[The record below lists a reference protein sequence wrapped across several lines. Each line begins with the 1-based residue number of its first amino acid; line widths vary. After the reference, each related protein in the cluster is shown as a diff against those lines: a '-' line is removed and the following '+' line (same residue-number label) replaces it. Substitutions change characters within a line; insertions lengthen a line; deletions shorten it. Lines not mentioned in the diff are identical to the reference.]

1 MNRAEK
7 YLWIAAGVIL
17 VGIGTLGIFLPLL
30 PTTIFWILAAGCF
43 SKSHPEW
50 AERLYQHPKY
60 GRHLRE
66 WRDRRAI
73 SRKGK
78 IAALGTMALSVAIV
92 WATAGELWAL
102 IPLAVLATVGTW
114 IWTRAE

>member
-1 MNRAEK
+1 MSRAEK
-7 YLWIAAGVIL
+7 YLWIVAGAIL
-17 VGIGTLGIFLPLL
+17 VGIGTAGIFVPLL
-30 PTTIFWILAAGCF
+30 PTTIFWILAAACF

-60 GRHLRE
+60 GHSLRE

-78 IAALGTMALSVAIV
+78 IAAVGTMALSVAIV
-92 WATAGELWAL
+92 WFTAGELWAL
-102 IPLAVLATVGTW
+102 IPLGVLATVGTW

>member
-1 MNRAEK
+1 MNRAGK

-50 AERLYQHPKY
+50 AERLYDHPKY
-60 GRHLRE
+60 GHHLRE

-78 IAALGTMALSVAIV
+78 IAAIGTMALSVGIV
-92 WATAGELWAL
+92 WFTAGELWAL

>member
-1 MNRAEK
+1 MSRAEK
-7 YLWIAAGVIL
+7 YLWITAGLIL

-50 AERLYQHPKY
+50 AERLYQHPRY
-60 GRHLRE
+60 GPHLRA

-78 IAALGTMALSVAIV
+78 IAAISTMALSVAIV
-92 WATAGELWAL
+92 WFTAGEMWAL
-102 IPLAVLATVGTW
+102 IPLAVLATIGTW

>member
-1 MNRAEK
+1 MHRARRAF
-7 YLWIAAGVIL
+7 WIIGGVIL
-17 VGIGTLGIFLPLL
+17 VGIGTLGIFVPLL
-30 PTTIFWILAAGCF
+30 PTTIFYILAAACF

-60 GRHLRE
+60 GHHLRE
-66 WRDRRAI
+66 WRDRKAI

-78 IAALGTMALSVAIV
+78 IAAILTMSLSVVAV
-92 WATAGELWAL
+92 WFTAGGWWTL
-102 IPLAVLATVGTW
+102 IPLAVLATIGTW

>member
-1 MNRAEK
+1 MNRAGK
-7 YLWIAAGVIL
+7 YLWMAAGVIL

-50 AERLYQHPKY
+50 AERLYNHPKY
-60 GRHLRE
+60 GHHLRE

-78 IAALGTMALSVAIV
+78 IAAIGTMALSVGIV
-92 WATAGELWAL
+92 WFTAGELWAL

>member
-1 MNRAEK
+1 MRRAEK

-50 AERLYQHPKY
+50 AERLYNHPKY
-60 GRHLRE
+60 GHHLRE

-78 IAALGTMALSVAIV
+78 IAAIGTMALSVGIV
-92 WATAGELWAL
+92 WFTAGELWAL